1 MLILKLLHLPFVQI
15 KIVSPNMK
23 KILSLIGIIMFLCCS
38 CSSDKI
44 KELTLRE
51 KMNAKVSE
59 LTEMNELGT
68 VEYKV
73 TKVIKASDDA
83 KWYQFGDRK
92 ILFQCTAYL
101 KAGVDLNKFDP
112 SKVKVN
118 EDEKSIVLTLPKAEL
133 LSFNMPPE
141 SAKMVY
147 EKVAITRFDFS
158 ARERNL
164 LLQQG
169 EKEILDNVPTM
180 GILQDAEKNAASF
193 FKSLLSQM
201 GFESITIKFA

>member
-1 MLILKLLHLPFVQI
+1 MFLYLHTVFTHYI
-15 KIVSPNMK
+15 IMK
-23 KILSLIGIIMFLCCS
+23 KTILFAIVLLFVCSSCRQNEVRILSLQ
-38 CSSDKI
+38 
-44 KELTLRE
+44 E

-73 TKVIKASDDA
+73 TKVVKASDDA

-101 KAGVDLNKFDP
+101 KAGVNLNKFDP

-118 EDEKSIVLTLPKAEL
+118 EKEKSVVVVLPKAEL

-141 SAKMVY
+141 SARMVY

-158 ARERNL
+158 AQERNL

-169 EKEILDNVPTM
+169 EKEIRDNVPTM
-180 GILQDAEKNAASF
+180 GILQDAEKNAAAF
-193 FKSLLSQM
+193 FRSLLSQM

>member
-1 MLILKLLHLPFVQI
+1 MMKKSIIFAIVLLFACTSCRQNEV
-15 KIVSPNMK
+15 
-23 KILSLIGIIMFLCCS
+23 KILSLQ
-38 CSSDKI
+38 
-44 KELTLRE
+44 E

-73 TKVIKASDDA
+73 TKVVKASDDA

-101 KAGVDLNKFDP
+101 KAGVNLNKFDP

-118 EDEKSIVLTLPKAEL
+118 EKEKSVVVVLPKAEL

-141 SAKMVY
+141 SARMVY
-147 EKVAITRFDFS
+147 EKVSITRFDFS
-158 ARERNL
+158 AQERNL

-169 EKEILDNVPTM
+169 EKEIRDNVPTM
-180 GILQDAEKNAASF
+180 GILQDAEKNAAAF

-201 GFESITIKFA
+201 GFESIIIKFA

>member
-1 MLILKLLHLPFVQI
+1 MKKSIIFAIVLLFACTSCRQNEV
-15 KIVSPNMK
+15 
-23 KILSLIGIIMFLCCS
+23 KILSLQ
-38 CSSDKI
+38 
-44 KELTLRE
+44 E

-73 TKVIKASDDA
+73 TKVVKASDDA

-101 KAGVDLNKFDP
+101 KAGVNLNKFDP

-118 EDEKSIVLTLPKAEL
+118 EKEKSVVVVLPKAEL

-141 SAKMVY
+141 SARMVY
-147 EKVAITRFDFS
+147 EKVSITRFDFS
-158 ARERNL
+158 AQERNL

-169 EKEILDNVPTM
+169 EKEIRDNVPTM
-180 GILQDAEKNAASF
+180 GILQDAEKNAAAF

-201 GFESITIKFA
+201 GFESIIIKFA

>member
-1 MLILKLLHLPFVQI
+1 
-15 KIVSPNMK
+15 MK
-23 KILSLIGIIMFLCCS
+23 KYFWISAVLLLLLTACN
-38 CSSDKI
+38 SDVAKQ
-44 KELTLRE
+44 LTLKE
-51 KMNAKVSE
+51 KMNAKISE

-92 ILFQCTAYL
+92 ILFQCTAFL

-118 EDEKSIVLTLPKAEL
+118 EEEKSVVITLPKAEL
-133 LSFNMPPE
+133 LSFNIPPE

-147 EKVAITRFDFS
+147 EKVSVTRFNFS
-158 ARERNL
+158 AQERNL

-169 EKEILDNVPTM
+169 EKEIRDNVPSM
-180 GILQDAEKNAASF
+180 GILQDAEKNAAAF

-201 GFESITIKFA
+201 GFQSIIVKFA

>member
-1 MLILKLLHLPFVQI
+1 
-15 KIVSPNMK
+15 MK
-23 KILSLIGIIMFLCCS
+23 KLFWIPAALLLLCISCKQDVLTNLS
-38 CSSDKI
+38 
-44 KELTLRE
+44 LRE
-51 KMNAKVSE
+51 KMNAKISE

-92 ILFQCTAYL
+92 ILFQCTAIL

-112 SKVKVN
+112 SKIKVN
-118 EDEKSIVLTLPKAEL
+118 EEEKSIMLTLPKAEL
-133 LSFNMPPE
+133 LSFNLPPE

-169 EKEILDNVPTM
+169 EKEILDNVSTL
-180 GILQDAEKNAASF
+180 GILQDAEKNAAAF

>member
-1 MLILKLLHLPFVQI
+1 MMKKSILFAIVLLFACTSCRQ
-15 KIVSPNMK
+15 NEA
-23 KILSLIGIIMFLCCS
+23 KILSLQ
-38 CSSDKI
+38 
-44 KELTLRE
+44 E

-59 LTEMNELGT
+59 LTEMSELGT

-73 TKVIKASDDA
+73 TKVVKASDDA

-101 KAGVDLNKFDP
+101 KAGVNLNKFDP

-118 EDEKSIVLTLPKAEL
+118 ESDKSVVVVLPKAEL

-169 EKEILDNVPTM
+169 EKEIRDNVPTM
-180 GILQDAEKNAASF
+180 GILQDAEKNATAF

-201 GFESITIKFA
+201 GFESVTIKFA